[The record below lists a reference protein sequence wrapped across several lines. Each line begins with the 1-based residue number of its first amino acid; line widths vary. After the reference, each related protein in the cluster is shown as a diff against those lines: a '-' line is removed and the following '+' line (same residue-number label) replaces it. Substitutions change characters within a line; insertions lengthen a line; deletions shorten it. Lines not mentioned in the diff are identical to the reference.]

1 MNQPAHAK
9 AYRVGL
15 VTAEDVGN
23 GVVKDSLVYLH
34 SQVPGSPDLFYF
46 IPSPESEEGFPLRMN
61 QVTRE
66 PAFDHVVPAYS
77 DEAVPVN
84 ESVVLDVADL
94 SAEVPQPTTPQGL
107 GGGLKY
113 DAGKPR
119 PTLLMRGC
127 AWALQG
133 VSAVLAF
140 GAAKYK
146 EDSWR
151 EVENGVSRYSDA
163 LMRHLLAWLGGEEN
177 DEESGM
183 PHLWHAATNIM
194 FLIELTRNKENA

>member
-1 MNQPAHAK
+1 MNTHAK

-34 SQVPGSPDLFYF
+34 SQVDGSPDLFYF
-46 IPSPESEEGFPLRMN
+46 IDSPDSEHGFPLKMN

-66 PAFDHVVPAYS
+66 PAFDHIVSSSGEVTA
-77 DEAVPVN
+77 
-84 ESVVLDVADL
+84 VAD
-94 SAEVPQPTTPQGL
+94 SVTIDAGTGVAEPEPAPQSR

-140 GAAKYK
+140 GAAKYA